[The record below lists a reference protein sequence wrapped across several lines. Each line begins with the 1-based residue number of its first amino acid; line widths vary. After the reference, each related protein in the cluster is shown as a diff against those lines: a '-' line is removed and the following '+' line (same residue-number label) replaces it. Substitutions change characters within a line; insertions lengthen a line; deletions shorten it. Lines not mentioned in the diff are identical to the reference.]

1 MITIIYATKTASV
14 QIELPDENCGPIGWI
29 PDGAT
34 IYVDPL
40 QSERTY
46 EAIPSPLYQPKKGKK

>member
-1 MITIIYATKTASV
+1 MITITYITKSASV
-14 QIELPDENCGPIGWI
+14 QIELPDENVGSLGWL
-29 PDGAT
+29 PDGST

-40 QSERTY
+40 QDERAY